1 MSVFEFSRSYALTL
15 SRSTDLSSAEESMK
29 IVFCGGGAL
38 GSHALFLARDLQ
50 HDLAVIDFDRV
61 ETKNLASQWFVKQMV
76 GKNKATA
83 LKMQFLNFYDV
94 KLLDYTVKLTALNV
108 EAILGEA
115 GLVIECFDNAESRRV
130 VQNYVRSKQ
139 KPCIHAGL
147 AANGEF
153 GVVRWDQHFT
163 IDAEGAPSQ
172 ATCEGRGFLPIILRV
187 SSSIVTSIQFFLV
200 DGRPVNWNV
209 SPINAESF

>member
-1 MSVFEFSRSYALTL
+1 
-15 SRSTDLSSAEESMK
+15 MK
-29 IVFCGGGAL
+29 ILFCGGGAL

-61 ETKNLASQWFVKQMV
+61 ERKNLASQWFVKQMI

-83 LKMQFLNFYDV
+83 LKMQLLNFYDV
-94 KLLDYTVKLTALNV
+94 KLKDYSVKLTALNV
-108 EAILGEA
+108 ETILREA

-130 VQNYVRSKQ
+130 VQDYVRSRQ
-139 KPCIHAGL
+139 KPCLHGGL

-153 GVVRWDQHFT
+153 GAVRWDEHFT
-163 IDAEGAPSQ
+163 IDEEGAAGQ

-187 SSSIVTSIQFFLV
+187 SSSLVASIQFFLA
-200 DGRPVNWNV
+200 DGRRVNWNV
-209 SPINAESF
+209 SPRNAESF

>member
-1 MSVFEFSRSYALTL
+1 MKK
-15 SRSTDLSSAEESMK
+15 SMK

-38 GSHALFLARDLQ
+38 GSHALFLARDVQ

-83 LKMQFLNFYDV
+83 LKMQLLNFYDV
-94 KLLDYTVKLTALNV
+94 KLQDYTVKLTGLNV
-108 EAILGEA
+108 ETILREA
-115 GLVIECFDNAESRRV
+115 GLVVECFDNAESRRV
-130 VQNYVRSKQ
+130 VQNYVRCRQ
-139 KPCIHAGL
+139 QPCIHAGL

-163 IDAEGAPSQ
+163 IDDEDAPGQ
-172 ATCEGRGFLPIILRV
+172 ATCEGRGFLPIILRA
-187 SSSIVTSIQFFLV
+187 SSSLVASIQFFLA
-200 DGRPVNWNV
+200 DGTEVNWNI
-209 SPINAESF
+209 SPRAAESF